1 LKKYL
6 DPNYTPVAALSGNGH
21 SKVNGNGKAKAGA
34 AAKSGAK
41 KK

>member
-6 DPNYTPVAALSGNGH
+6 DPKYTPVAALSANGK
-21 SKVNGNGKAKAGA
+21 SKAKTGGKAKAAGKAKAGA
-34 AAKSGAK
+34 K